1 MTTEQTQIFNKERN
15 AGRKSAKMV
24 ETYILAL
31 MRQRL
36 TIHNKGGEE
45 FNALLK
51 STTVRA
57 KMGEYRLL
65 GLNFK
70 TTKAGYV
77 NHFGFHGVRAAT
89 TVLLS
94 ASRYN
99 KTATKRKSH
108 KVNLP
113 AKNYFNDMYTKS
125 GALDYMMKVLGET
138 RTAALEIKISQ
149 LTYSLNKEDNASK

>member
-1 MTTEQTQIFNKERN
+1 MNAEQTKIFNKERN

-36 TIHNKGGEE
+36 TIHNQGGDE
-45 FNALLK
+45 FGALLK
-51 STTVRA
+51 STKVRA

-70 TTKAGYV
+70 TTPAGYV
-77 NHFGFHGVRAAT
+77 NHLGFHGVRAAT

-113 AKNYFNDMYTKS
+113 AQNYLNDMYRKS

-138 RTAALEIKISQ
+138 RTDALKIKINQ
-149 LTYSLNKEDNASK
+149 LTYSLNLQDDASK